1 MASVHKCGMI
11 LPIMKQ
17 HRFLLLATGLI
28 LSSLACSLGSLFGL
42 PESQPVTISQA
53 AEVTQPAPLSPATGT
68 PAPLATPW
76 PSRTPDTAADPLSS
90 FTRIDPRSIPDN
102 INPLTG
108 LPVPNPS
115 LLERRPIVAKI
126 PNYPHTVRP
135 QAGISLADQIYEYY
149 LEWGLTRFLAI
160 FYGNDVA
167 RFGPIRSGRIFDE
180 KIVRMYNAIFVF
192 NGADPR
198 TFRYYKEVE
207 LSPVYFVLDNRCP
220 PLCRDENIPYYNNLF
235 GDTRAVHAYFTAHG
249 GDDSRQELAS
259 YFFSSLSGQVGE
271 AAEIIHVN
279 YSYANYAY
287 WAYHPP
293 DGRYLRYQGSVD
305 NLSGENA
312 QYELHTDAFTGQPLA
327 ADNVVVLL
335 VPHRFYL
342 KSSDTEIFQIDLVG
356 SGDAY
361 IFRDGQGFHAR
372 WYRFAED
379 KPFALF
385 DENGRLFPL
394 KPGTTF
400 FQVINDISEVNQKE
414 EGTWEFNFVRPPT
427 PDEYIYPENER

>member
-1 MASVHKCGMI
+1 MRWKLALNG
-11 LPIMKQ
+11 
-17 HRFLLLATGLI
+17 LLLA
-28 LSSLACSLGSLFGL
+28 LAG
-42 PESQPVTISQA
+42 A
-53 AEVTQPAPLSPATGT
+53 ACVLLTPPPAGFPTAATTATATAPPYIAVTQQTTAAPP
-68 PAPLATPW
+68 ATPW
-76 PSRTPDTAADPLSS
+76 PSRTPSPTLDPLAS
-90 FTRIDPRSIPDN
+90 FTRIDPRSIPEN

-108 LPVPNPS
+108 LPVPDPA

-135 QAGISLADQIYEYY
+135 QSGISLADQIYEYY

-198 TFRYYKEVE
+198 TFRYYKDVE

-271 AAEIIHVN
+271 AANTIHVN

-287 WAYHPP
+287 WSYHPP

-312 QYELHTDAFTGQPLA
+312 QYELHTDAYTGQPLA

-394 KPGTTF
+394 KPGVTF
-400 FQVINDISEVNQKE
+400 FQIINDISEINQQE
-414 EGTWEFNFVRPPT
+414 DGTWEFNFVRPPT